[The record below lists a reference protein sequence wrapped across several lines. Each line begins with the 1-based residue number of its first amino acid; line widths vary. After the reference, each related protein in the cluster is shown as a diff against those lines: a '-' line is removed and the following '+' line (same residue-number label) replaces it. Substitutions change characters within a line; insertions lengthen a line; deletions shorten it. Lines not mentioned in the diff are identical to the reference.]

1 MMTLQ
6 NNIDLLAVDMTLTR
20 MYDMVVEL
28 EDKLSESGVIAV
40 KKVPIDCIAWS
51 IAMIWI
57 DMCAVFYQ

>member
-28 EDKLSESGVIAV
+28 EDKLSESAVIAV
-40 KKVPIDCIAWS
+40 KKVPIETLQCYIH
-51 IAMIWI
+51 
-57 DMCAVFYQ
+57 CVLRHTR

>member
-40 KKVPIDCIAWS
+40 KKVPIDCIA
-51 IAMIWI
+51 
-57 DMCAVFYQ
+57 